1 LTCEGRRI
9 NLPRLASGGAA
20 DVIKVRD
27 LSKHYRVHEREPGLI
42 GSLRSFVHRKYR
54 TVRAVDAISFEIA
67 PGEIVGFLGPNG
79 AGKTTTLKMLSG
91 LLHPT
96 AGEVTVAGFTP
107 KQRQREFL
115 TTITMVMGQK
125 QQLVWDLPA
134 EDTFLLNKVIYDVPE
149 EIYRRRLADLTD
161 MLDLQDLLKRQVRK
175 LSLGERMKCE
185 LAAALLHGPKVLF
198 LDEPTIGLDVNMQQ
212 ALRGFIA
219 DYNARHG
226 ATILLTSHYMADV
239 TALCRRVI
247 VIDQGRLIF
256 DGDLRVLVERNALGK
271 VLKLRFREPQPRERL
286 AAFGEVDSCTGLE
299 AEMHVPRDAVTALA
313 ARLLAELPVADIS
326 IEDIPVEEIIGK
338 LFELGIDHPSVR
350 SAAS

>member
-1 LTCEGRRI
+1 LTIAATRL
-9 NLPRLASGGAA
+9 NLPRLAGSFTAM
-20 DVIKVRD
+20 IHVRS
-27 LSKHYRVHEREPGLI
+27 LSKHYRVHEREPGLA
-42 GSLRSFVHRKYR
+42 GSLRSFVRRDYR
-54 TVRAVDAISFEIA
+54 MVRAVDAICFDIA

-96 AGEVTVAGFTP
+96 AGEVAVAGFTP
-107 KQRQREFL
+107 KLRQREFL

-149 EIYRRRLADLTD
+149 DIYRRRLANLAD

-226 ATILLTSHYMADV
+226 ATIILTSHYMADV

-247 VIDQGRLIF
+247 VIDRGRLIF
-256 DGDLRVLVERNALGK
+256 DGDLSVLVERNALAK
-271 VLKLRFREPQPRERL
+271 VLKLRFSEPQARERL
-286 AAFGEVDSCTGLE
+286 AAFGAVDSCTGFE
-299 AEMHVPRDAVTALA
+299 AEMHVPRDSVTALA

-338 LFELGIDHPSVR
+338 LFELGTDHPSIR